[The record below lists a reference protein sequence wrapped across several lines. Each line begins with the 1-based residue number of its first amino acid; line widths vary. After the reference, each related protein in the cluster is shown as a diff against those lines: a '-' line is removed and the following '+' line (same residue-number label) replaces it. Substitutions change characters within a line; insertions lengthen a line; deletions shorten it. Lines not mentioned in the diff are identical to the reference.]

1 MSNVVLRWI
10 WFLLLSVLLC
20 TRSTLVMAMQFGG
33 AYQLT
38 WASSA
43 NALDATDDLARA
55 ASATPSNSA
64 TSSNSAPYINRTTAM
79 TSVTASSPASST
91 PAASATQ
98 KLATGLASMPA
109 CHQWQKAVDTA
120 ATATV
125 HSSHHLTSAAD
136 VDASSYVTN
145 DAVIS
150 ADSAPDHHCCILFG
164 ALPSASWP
172 RWSPAVMAAIAQRL
186 PSMDSIHLHALL
198 RPPIVF
204 FSSHA

>member
-43 NALDATDDLARA
+43 NTLDATEDLAQA
-55 ASATPSNSA
+55 AT
-64 TSSNSAPYINRTTAM
+64 TPYINRATAM

-109 CHQWQKAVDTA
+109 CHQWQKAVATA

-125 HSSHHLTSAAD
+125 NSSHHLTSAAD